1 MPTFKQIF
9 AAPAGITITLDSLGN
24 GSTATSNAVDNSS
37 LLHDEILLEAYID
50 GTAAAAAW
58 LDVRILTS
66 IDGVNYTTWESAKVL
81 PAIPLAVDLQRY
93 HVRFQAPQY
102 WKLAIKNNTGAA
114 LAASGNVASYQGV
127 NMQAV

>member
-1 MPTFKQIF
+1 MPTFKPSF
-9 AAPAGITITLDSLGN
+9 AAPVSITITLNSLA
-24 GSTATSNAVDNSS
+24 SAATATSNAIDNSVN
-37 LLHDEILLEAYID
+37 LHDESLLEIYID
-50 GTAAAAAW
+50 GTAAANAW

-66 IDGVNYTTWESAKVL
+66 IDGTNYGTWESAITL

-93 HVRFQAPQY
+93 HARFQAPAY